1 MLQTKYDRL
10 QKIIRRSESAV
21 VAFSGGVDSTFLLKV
36 CADLLGDRVLAV
48 TARSETFPA
57 RELAE
62 ARSLAGQIDVK
73 HIIIDSNELDVP
85 GFADNP
91 PNRCFLCKSEL
102 FSKVEVIAAEHQF
115 KWVFDGSN
123 LDDTRDYRPGR
134 EAARRF
140 EVRSPLIEAELR
152 KRDIRVLSKKLGLPT
167 WDKPSFAC
175 LSSRFPYHSRITR
188 PALKCIEDAEDYL
201 WSLGMRVFRVRHH
214 DTLARLELGDQ
225 EMTLLR
231 ENRLTDPIVRYF
243 KSLGYKYVALDME
256 GYRSG
261 SMNAS
266 LSESTLAASDADEPS
281 SAE

>member
-231 ENRLTDPIVRYF
+231 ENRLADPIVRYF

-281 SAE
+281 SAG